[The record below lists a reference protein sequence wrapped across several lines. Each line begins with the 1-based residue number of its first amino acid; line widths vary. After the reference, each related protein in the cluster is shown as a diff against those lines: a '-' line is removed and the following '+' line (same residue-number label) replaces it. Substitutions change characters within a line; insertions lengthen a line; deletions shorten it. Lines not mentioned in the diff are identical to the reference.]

1 MRNSSRPPVLLL
13 SAILMITACASES
26 PPVLASVIRTHF
38 TPDPESFGNVLVISV
53 AGDYQARA
61 ALERQIVENVVSGAV
76 SASAYYTVVGRR
88 PQLSRAL
95 LEDAIRARSFDA
107 VLLVR
112 LKGQEQP
119 ELAPGRPVGR
129 NFDLFGYD
137 YLELNRDTRLR
148 NAGTFTFVSEI
159 YSSASRDKV
168 WAIESLSF
176 DKPDADAQLREQ
188 GFTIARQLR
197 RDGVLAR

>member
-1 MRNSSRPPVLLL
+1 MRDSSRPLASLLT
-13 SAILMITACASES
+13 SILLFTACASDS
-26 PPVLASVIRTHF
+26 PSIPTSVIRTHF
-38 TPDPESFGNVLVISV
+38 TPDRESFRNVLVISV
-53 AGDYQARA
+53 AGDYESRA
-61 ALERQIVENVVSGAV
+61 ALERDIVENVVSGAM

-129 NFDLFGYD
+129 DFDLFGYD
-137 YLELNRDTRLR
+137 YFELNRDVRIR
-148 NAGTFTFVSEI
+148 NAGTITFVSEL
-159 YSSASRDKV
+159 YSSASRAKV

-176 DKPDADAQLREQ
+176 NSPGLDALVREQ

-197 RDGVLAR
+197 QDGMLAR